1 MMYIKYVILFYMGK
15 YSILNVCIIMNRRVI
30 LYFIVS
36 IFAVS
41 SVSAYFI
48 SRELHENEMV
58 ITGEYDIWQ
67 YESSAETVLFS
78 EYTETM
84 DTIAPQEIQTETD
97 ITSITSDAFLSAG
110 SSNENIETTQFLY
123 LNINTASYDELILL
137 DGIGEVLAGNIIGYR
152 NSNGG
157 FRNIEEILNVNGI
170 GEKTFSAIRNHIYVE
185 NPVYPADPTEE
196 QYKYIDEES
205 LYPAENSATQEI
217 IQPTEHETVPPGTK
231 FDLNKVTQQELEMIP
246 GINKEIAENI
256 ISLRTSIQ
264 YFSHPYELLYADGMT
279 EEFLC
284 KIIDYFYIEKT
295 EN

>member
-1 MMYIKYVILFYMGK
+1 MMYIKYVTPFYVGK

-84 DTIAPQEIQTETD
+84 DTIAPQESQTEAD
-97 ITSITSDAFLSAG
+97 ITSDAFSSAG

-123 LNINTASYDELILL
+123 LNINTASYDELMLL

-196 QYKYIDEES
+196 QNQYIYEES
-205 LYPAENSATQEI
+205 QYTAETSAFQEI

-246 GINKEIAENI
+246 GINKEMAENI

-264 YFSHPYELLYADGMT
+264 YFSHPYELLYTAGMT

>member
-1 MMYIKYVILFYMGK
+1 
-15 YSILNVCIIMNRRVI
+15 MNRRVI

-84 DTIAPQEIQTETD
+84 DTIAPQESLTETD
-97 ITSITSDAFLSAG
+97 ITSDAFSSAG

-123 LNINTASYDELILL
+123 LNINTASCDELMLL

-196 QYKYIDEES
+196 QYQYIYEES
-205 LYPAENSATQEI
+205 RYSAETSAFQEA

-231 FDLNKVTQQELEMIP
+231 FDLNKVTQQDLEMIP
-246 GINKEIAENI
+246 GINTEMAENI